1 MHPSDGEL
9 RAHLDGGPTSD
20 REGEGIG
27 AHLAACARCAAR
39 AAVLGERAERVRVS
53 LELLDPRPREAPA
66 ATAAARA
73 RLEAVAR
80 HPAGSG
86 ETGRPMAGNQHSPPP
101 ERWGASLNPEESL
114 MRKLLA
120 GWRRPAW
127 AAVAAGLI
135 LVFAFALP
143 PVRAIAVDFLNLF
156 RVQRVAVA
164 PINPGDLPERLGTS
178 TQLQALLSDQIL
190 FDENGEP
197 EKVTSAAEA
206 TSLSG
211 YQVRL
216 PATLGRP
223 EMLAVAPGGRAS
235 ITVDKPR
242 IEAVLREIGR
252 TEIEIPDELHRT
264 TMTVDLP
271 RCVQAAYGGCGSSGE
286 DGDDG
291 DEEERHPHLGD
302 CTVLIQLPSPRVSAP
317 SGLPIDR
324 IGEAFLQLMGMPA
337 DEVARFSSTI
347 DWSTTLVI
355 PIPRHSTSYQQV
367 TVDGVPG
374 TLIRHRHHGRLS
386 TTLIWVKDG
395 IIYSLTGPHSGAE
408 ALEIANSLG

>member
-1 MHPSDGEL
+1 
-9 RAHLDGGPTSD
+9 
-20 REGEGIG
+20 
-27 AHLAACARCAAR
+27 
-39 AAVLGERAERVRVS
+39 
-53 LELLDPRPREAPA
+53 
-66 ATAAARA
+66 
-73 RLEAVAR
+73 
-80 HPAGSG
+80 
-86 ETGRPMAGNQHSPPP
+86 
-101 ERWGASLNPEESL
+101 

-164 PINPGDLPERLGTS
+164 PINPGDLPERFGTS
-178 TQLQALLSDQIL
+178 TQLHSLLSDQVH
-190 FDENGEP
+190 FEEEGEP

-206 TSLSG
+206 TSRSG

-216 PATLGRP
+216 PATLGPP
-223 EMLAVAPGGRAS
+223 EVLAVAPGGQAS

-242 IEAVLREIGR
+242 IEAVLHEIGR
-252 TEIEIPDELHRT
+252 TEIEIPDELHRA

-271 RCVQAAYGGCGSSGE
+271 RCVQAIYGGCGSPGE
-286 DGDDG
+286 DGEDG
-291 DEEERHPHLGD
+291 DEEERHPHFGD

-337 DEVARFSSTI
+337 DEVTRFSRTI

-355 PIPRHSTSYQQV
+355 PIPRQSTSYQEV
-367 TVDGVPG
+367 TVDGVSG
-374 TLIRHRHHGRLS
+374 TLIRHRHHGRLA
-386 TTLIWVKDG
+386 TTLIWVKDD